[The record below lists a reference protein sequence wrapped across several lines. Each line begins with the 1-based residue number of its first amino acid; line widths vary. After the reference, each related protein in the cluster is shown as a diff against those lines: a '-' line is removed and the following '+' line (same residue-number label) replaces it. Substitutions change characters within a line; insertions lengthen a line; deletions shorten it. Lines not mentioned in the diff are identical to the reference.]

1 MNDLR
6 LYARYLGVS
15 LRAQAQYRAS
25 VVLQALGQLLVTAVE
40 FLGIWALFDRFGSLR
55 GWSLPQVAVL
65 YGLADVTFALADSLG
80 RGFDLLGGLLKS
92 GDFDRLLLRPRSPV
106 LQLMGQE
113 LTLMRAGRLVQ
124 GSAILL
130 WGAHAAGVTWSVP
143 RLLLVAAAVA
153 GGICLYLGLTILQG
167 TSTFWTIETL
177 EIWNAFSYGG
187 NYATQYPLPI
197 YRRWFRRF
205 LLVVLPLG
213 CINYLPG
220 VTILGRPDP
229 LGVPLALRWLSPLAG
244 PIFLAL
250 ALQAWRLGLRRH
262 ASTGS

>member
-6 LYARYLGVS
+6 LYGRYLALS
-15 LRAQAQYRAS
+15 LRAQAQYRVS
-25 VVLQALGQLLVTAVE
+25 LLLQGLGQLTVTVVE
-40 FLGIWALFDRFGSLR
+40 FVAIWALFARFGSLR

-80 RGFDLLGGLLKS
+80 RGFELVGGLLKS
-92 GDFDRLLLRPRSPV
+92 GDFDRLLLRPRSPL

-113 LTLMRAGRLVQ
+113 LSLMRAGRLAQ
-124 GSAILL
+124 GLGILL
-130 WGAHAAGVTWSVP
+130 WGLDAAGVGWSLP
-143 RLLLVAAAVA
+143 RLLLLGAAVA
-153 GGICLYLGLTILQG
+153 GGICLYLGLAILQA
-167 TSTFWTIETL
+167 TSTFWTVETL
-177 EIWNAFSYGG
+177 EVWNAFSYGG

-229 LGVPLALRWLSPLAG
+229 LGVPVALRWLSPLAG
-244 PIFLAL
+244 VLFLAI
-250 ALQAWRLGLRRH
+250 ALRAWRLGLRRH
-262 ASTGS
+262 VSTGS